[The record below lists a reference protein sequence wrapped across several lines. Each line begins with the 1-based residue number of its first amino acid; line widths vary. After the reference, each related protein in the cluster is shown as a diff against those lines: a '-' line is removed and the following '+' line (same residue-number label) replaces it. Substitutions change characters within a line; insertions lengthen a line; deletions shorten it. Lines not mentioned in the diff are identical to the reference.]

1 MATPEAEVQ
10 VASFDERMLLCR
22 SRIREACFSYLK
34 MDWHQSARIGK
45 GVGYNAISGAM
56 VYERVFDDELKEFRQ
71 LSLAVHPDNHV
82 VKLYESLGFVETER
96 VDAWR
101 VDNTL

>member
-1 MATPEAEVQ
+1 
-10 VASFDERMLLCR
+10 
-22 SRIREACFSYLK
+22 
-34 MDWHQSARIGK
+34 
-45 GVGYNAISGAM
+45 M